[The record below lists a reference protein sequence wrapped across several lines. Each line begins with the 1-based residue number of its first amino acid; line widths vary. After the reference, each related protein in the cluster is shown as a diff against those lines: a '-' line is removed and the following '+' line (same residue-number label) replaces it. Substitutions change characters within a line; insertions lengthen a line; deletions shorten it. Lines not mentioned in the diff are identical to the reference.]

1 MEGGYFATGMPLPNV
16 SELGLVLV
24 LQLGLLVAEVLFLRL
39 DDDVE
44 LCLFTLDLLD
54 QLLKV
59 GNLLEVLDLLGG
71 DLLVEQV
78 LLFLVSDLVF
88 EVSLSH

>member
-1 MEGGYFATGMPLPNV
+1 MEGGDFATGMPLPNV

-39 DDDVE
+39 NDDVE

>member
-1 MEGGYFATGMPLPNV
+1 MPLPNV

>member
-1 MEGGYFATGMPLPNV
+1 MEGGDFATGMPLPNV

>member
-39 DDDVE
+39 NDDVE